1 MRNKRVIAGLAIVIL
16 AGTVLFVVKGTIFGR
31 PAPAPAPAGPPAQT
45 VAAQTAQMQTWQP
58 AMKLAGELRASK
70 GADLAL
76 QVSGIVQ
83 ALSFESGD
91 TVQAGA
97 PLLRLVGDDQIAK
110 LDSLKATAELNALIL
125 KRNTEQLKIK
135 AVSEATVE
143 SDAANLKNA
152 KALVAQQQALIAQYS
167 LATPFAGRLGIR
179 GVDLGQYLSA
189 GTTIVT
195 LQALDPI
202 FADFYVPQQYFGR
215 LQVGQTVNLTVD
227 AYPEQVFAGTV
238 SAINAK
244 VESGSRNVKVRAV
257 LKNPK
262 GQLVPGMFAKVALET
277 GAPEQFVTL
286 PQTAIVANPYGSTVF
301 VLEKGADGTG
311 LVARETFVK
320 MGQARGDFVAVVS
333 GLKEGETVVV
343 AGQIK
348 LRNGTPVVIDNSH
361 IPTVERD
368 PKVSD

>member
-1 MRNKRVIAGLAIVIL
+1 
-16 AGTVLFVVKGTIFGR
+16 VVKHDIPGR
-31 PAPAPAPAGPPAQT
+31 HAPAHHGAPAQT
-45 VAAQTAQMQTWQP
+45 VAAQITQMQTWQP
-58 AMKLAGELRASK
+58 AMELVGELRASK

-83 ALSFESGD
+83 SLSFESGD

-97 PLLRLVGDDQIAK
+97 PLLRLVADDQIAK
-110 LDSLKATAELNALIL
+110 LDSLMATAELNALIL
-125 KRNTEQLKIK
+125 KRDTEQLRIK
-135 AVSEATVE
+135 AVSQATVDNDE
-143 SDAANLKNA
+143 ANLKNA
-152 KALVAQQQALIAQYS
+152 KALVAQQQALVEQYS
-167 LATPFAGRLGIR
+167 LTAAFAGRLGIR

-195 LQALDPI
+195 LQALDPL
-202 FADFYVPQQYFGR
+202 FADFFVPQQFFGR
-215 LQVGQTVNLTVD
+215 LQVGQPANVRVD
-227 AYPEQVFAGTV
+227 SFPGQDFAATV

-257 LKNPK
+257 LKNPE
-262 GQLVPGMFAKVALET
+262 GRLVPGMFAKVALEID
-277 GAPEQFVTL
+277 AAEKFVTL
-286 PQTAIVANPYGSTVF
+286 PQTAIVSNPYGSTVF
-301 VLEKGADGTG
+301 VLDKGADGTG

-320 MGQARGDFVAVVS
+320 LGQARGDFVAIVS
-333 GLKEGETVVV
+333 GLNAGETVVV

-361 IPTVERD
+361 IPETKLD

>member
-1 MRNKRVIAGLAIVIL
+1 MRNRRLIVWLAAVIL
-16 AGTVLFVVKGTIFGR
+16 TGALVYVVKDHFSRR
-31 PAPAPAPAGPPAQT
+31 PVPARPGAPPQT
-45 VAAQTAQMQTWQP
+45 VGAETAQMQTWRP
-58 AMKLAGELRASK
+58 TMKLVGELRASK

-83 ALSFESGD
+83 TLSFESGD

-97 PLLRLVGDDQIAK
+97 PLLHLVADDQIAK
-110 LDSLKATAELNALIL
+110 RDSLSATAELNALTL
-125 KRNTEQLKIK
+125 KRDTEQLKIR

-143 SDAANLKNA
+143 SDQANLKNSR
-152 KALVAQQQALIAQYS
+152 ALMAQQQALVAQYS
-167 LATPFAGRLGIR
+167 LTAPFAGRLGIR
-179 GVDLGQYLSA
+179 SVDLGQYLSA

-195 LQALDPI
+195 LQALDPL

-215 LQVGQTVNLTVD
+215 LQAGQPVNLNVD
-227 AYPEQVFAGTV
+227 SWPGQVFAGSV

-257 LKNPK
+257 FKNPE
-262 GQLVPGMFAKVALET
+262 GRLVPGMFAKIALEID
-277 GAPEQFVTL
+277 AAERFVTL

-301 VLEKGADGTG
+301 VLDKGADGKG

-320 MGQARGDFVAVVS
+320 MGQTRGDLVAIVS
-333 GLKEGETVVV
+333 GLSEGETVVV

-348 LRNGTPVVIDNSH
+348 LRNGTPVLIDNGH
-361 IPTVERD
+361 IPKANAD
-368 PKVSD
+368 PKMSD